1 MAHGANF
8 VGNRLRLS
16 AFLLCVEQRAI
27 PNRPSRFTRPPQTLE
42 ANDSRVPIYP
52 RMHCDVPAR
61 DACNESPA
69 LASRLSAK
77 TGTIS
82 SDVDEK
88 TAIVDVP
95 QQSAVEDGQQ
105 PVLDSL
111 TNAPPIF
118 DTVRSST
125 PDLRSS
131 QFSTNE
137 QGSRDIPEQHKYHIE
152 PKSFSLSKTNA
163 SIAASNVVDKT
174 SGNIKGLAST
184 RKRRLP
190 VHELALLRTTTLDGL
205 PLPGVRNFQRCGHKK
220 FPVANAA

>member
-1 MAHGANF
+1 MAHDANF

-27 PNRPSRFTRPPQTLE
+27 PTCPSRFTRPPQALE
-42 ANDSRVPIYP
+42 GNDSRVPIYP
-52 RMHCDVPAR
+52 RVHCDVPAR
-61 DACNESPA
+61 EACNESPA

-77 TGTIS
+77 TGIIS

-88 TAIVDVP
+88 TA
-95 QQSAVEDGQQ
+95 
-105 PVLDSL
+105 
-111 TNAPPIF
+111 
-118 DTVRSST
+118 
-125 PDLRSS
+125 DLRSS

-137 QGSRDIPEQHKYHIE
+137 QGSRDIPEQHNYHSE

-163 SIAASNVVDKT
+163 SIAASNVVDKP

-190 VHELALLRTTTLDGL
+190 VHELALLRTTTLDGQ

-220 FPVANAA
+220 FSVANAA